1 MMERVEHSDIMF
13 SSSSDFKVFSSPY
26 EWIQAMGLKRVKP
39 VRVIDCSV
47 ILVSKIVHAL
57 QVVVNIYATRKGET
71 GEKFC
76 NLTVKNEG
84 ISRSECSLCRYHTST
99 CVSKTFS
106 LVP

>member
-13 SSSSDFKVFSSPY
+13 LSSSDFKVFSRPY

-47 ILVSKIVHAL
+47 IVHAL

-71 GEKFC
+71 GETCC

-84 ISRSECSLCRYHTST
+84 ISRSECSLCRYPTST